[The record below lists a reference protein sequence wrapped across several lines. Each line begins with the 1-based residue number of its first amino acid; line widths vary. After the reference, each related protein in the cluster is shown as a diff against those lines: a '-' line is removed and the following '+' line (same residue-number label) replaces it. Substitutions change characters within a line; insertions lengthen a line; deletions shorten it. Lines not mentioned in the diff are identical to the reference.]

1 MPPTMSLVDYPDSG
15 SDDGGGGGG
24 VDSNSAPAAQ
34 SAQAL
39 KRKHSH
45 SANAIAVLPPLPSA
59 FHDLYASNARISTS
73 DNPSLHGGRKRAV
86 PHIEGNWPS
95 HVYLEWIP
103 AQSESDALH
112 RLIQHVRHSLEL
124 QNAKRLKKLAIPD
137 IVPSLQSELGAPLP
151 LHVSLS
157 RTLQI
162 KTEDREAFLETLR
175 LSLRRS
181 TVCTFS
187 FGFRNL
193 KWVPNFERNRWF
205 LVLSIE
211 RPANDELNHLLHACN
226 EAARSSGHPGLY
238 TGTEGDGPMEDHESN
253 DSLKRRKVD
262 KNEPRR
268 LDFSK
273 YFHVTIAWNLEE
285 PDTEWTKLVEQLDT
299 TTFIQSPEAEFDTVK
314 VRIGS
319 AVHNI
324 ALSTRR
330 LGLSKGIGLGL

>member
-1 MPPTMSLVDYPDSG
+1 MPLP
-15 SDDGGGGGG
+15 
-24 VDSNSAPAAQ
+24 
-34 SAQAL
+34 AL

-45 SANAIAVLPPLPSA
+45 SSNAVAALPPLPSA
-59 FHDLYASNARISTS
+59 FHDLYASNARISTG

-95 HVYLEWIP
+95 HVYLECKIYS
-103 AQSESDALH
+103 ARRTESDALH
-112 RLIQHVRHSLEL
+112 RLIQLVKDSLEL
-124 QNAKRLKKLAIPD
+124 QNSKQLKKLPIPD

-162 KTEDREAFLETLR
+162 KTEGRESFLETLK

-181 TVCTFS
+181 AVCS
-187 FGFRNL
+187 FNVEFRNL

-205 LVLSIE
+205 LVLSIK
-211 RPANDELNHLLHACN
+211 RPGQDELNRLLHACN
-226 EAARSSGHPGLY
+226 EAAQTSGHPGLY
-238 TGTEGDGPMEDHESN
+238 TGAEGDGPMEDTDLN
-253 DSLKRRKVD
+253 DNLKRRKVD
-262 KNEPRR
+262 KIDLRH
-268 LDFSK
+268 LDLSK
-273 YFHVTIAWNLEE
+273 YFHVTIAWNLTE
-285 PDTEWTKLVEQLDT
+285 PDTAWTTLVQQLDT
-299 TTFIQSPEAEFDTVK
+299 TAFIQSPEATFDTVK

-330 LGLSKGIGLGL
+330 LGLGKGEGLGLR